1 MNISL
6 YKIMNGGQMKATK
19 HIHYRLLHG
28 REMVSDELLS
38 VDHIG
43 TKFLPADLM
52 TKALRVAADFHYLR
66 SLFMYVKNKNT
77 VIE

>member
-1 MNISL
+1 
-6 YKIMNGGQMKATK
+6 MKATK

-28 REMVSDELLS
+28 REMVKDELLE

-52 TKALRVAADFHYLR
+52 TKAMRVASEFHYLR
-66 SLFMYVKNKNT
+66 SLFMYVQNET
-77 VIE
+77 FTTE